1 MRSHLPPHLH
11 PQHPVLRQEYAIFTP
26 PVHAM
31 AQTIGDW
38 IDQRQPGGYIHGPSR
53 FGKSRGVKW
62 HLKAVLEDRFGKR
75 IPLHIWTR
83 PPDSQLN
90 EKEFWTSLGLAA
102 GFRYASARATRGD
115 RRRLLTE
122 FLMASAAAC
131 GSNFVAVLIDE
142 AQAMTFREWN
152 WLLGLQNA
160 MDWEGYR
167 LSVFSI
173 ASHQM
178 DYTYELLG
186 QSDHAHVAARFLV
199 AHWPFPG
206 IRSAAEIE
214 FILQGYDQAS
224 EWPPQSGTSYLAHF
238 ATDAYAQGARLAPSA
253 CTLWRVLEALLP
265 ANYKGETEFPMQHIA
280 WAVEEVLVRAARGDA
295 WDGVTSESSWIDA
308 LAQTQF
314 TDHMRLISAAV
325 LRKRSAKPQ
334 FVGQTT

>member
-1 MRSHLPPHLH
+1 MRSRLPPHLD
-11 PQHPVLRQEYAIFTP
+11 PGHPVLRQEYAVFTP

-62 HLKAVLEDRFGKR
+62 HLKSVLQDRFAKR
-75 IPLHIWTR
+75 IPLHIWSR
-83 PPDSQLN
+83 PAESHVN
-90 EKEFWTSLGLAA
+90 EGEFWVSLGIAC
-102 GFRYASARATRGD
+102 GVRYAPTRATRGD
-115 RRRLLTE
+115 RRRQLTE
-122 FLMASAAAC
+122 FLIASAAAC
-131 GSNFVAVLIDE
+131 GSNFAALLIDE

-186 QSDHAHVAARFLV
+186 QSDHAHVAARFMV
-199 AHWPFPG
+199 SHWPFPG
-206 IRSAAEIE
+206 IGSAEEVE
-214 FILQGYDQAS
+214 FVLRGYDEVS
-224 EWPPQSGTSYLAHF
+224 EWPAGSGTCYLDHF
-238 ATDAYAQGARLAPSA
+238 IPDAYARGARLTPCAE
-253 CTLWRVLEALLP
+253 TLWRVLQALLP
-265 ANYKGETEFPMQHIA
+265 RHYKGEPEFPMQHIA
-280 WAVEEVLVRAARGDA
+280 WAVEEIMVCAARGDA
-295 WDGVTSESSWIDA
+295 WEDATGEARWIDA

-314 TDHMRLISAAV
+314 TDHMRLISAAMP
-325 LRKRSAKPQ
+325 RKKSTNSP
-334 FVGQTT
+334 

>member
-1 MRSHLPPHLH
+1 MRSNLPPHLN
-11 PQHPVLRQEYAIFTP
+11 PQHPVLLQEYAVFTP

-31 AQTIGDW
+31 AQKIGDW

-62 HLKAVLEDRFGKR
+62 HMKSILEERFGKR

-83 PPDSQLN
+83 PPDSHVS
-90 EKEFWTSLGLAA
+90 ESDFWVSLGLAV
-102 GFRYASARATRGD
+102 GFRYAPTRATRGD
-115 RRRLLTE
+115 RRRLLME
-122 FLMASAAAC
+122 FLIATATAC
-131 GSNFVAVLIDE
+131 ESNFVALLVDE

-186 QSDHAHVAARFLV
+186 MSDHAHVAARFLV

-206 IRSAAEIE
+206 ITSADEIE
-214 FILQGYDQAS
+214 FVLKGYDEAS
-224 EWPPQSGTSYLAHF
+224 DWPPQSGISYLAHF
-238 ATDAYAQGARLAPSA
+238 APDPYASGARLAPCA
-253 CTLWRVLEALLP
+253 GAVWQVLNSLLP
-265 ANYKGETEFPMQHIA
+265 AHYNGDTEFPMQHIA
-280 WAVEEVLVRAARGDA
+280 RAVEEILVGVARGED
-295 WDGVTSESSWIDA
+295 WESATAQARWIDA
-308 LAQTQF
+308 LALTQF

-325 LRKRSAKPQ
+325 QRKRTAKSK
-334 FVGQTT
+334 

>member
-1 MRSHLPPHLH
+1 MRTELPPHLS
-11 PQHPVLRQEYAIFTP
+11 PIHPVLQQEYAVFTP

-31 AQTIGDW
+31 AHKIGDW

-62 HLKAVLEDRFGKR
+62 HMKSVLQDRFGKR

-83 PPDSQLN
+83 APDSHVSEN
-90 EKEFWTSLGLAA
+90 DFWVSIGLAV
-102 GFRYASARATRGD
+102 GFRYAPTRATRGD
-115 RRRLLTE
+115 RRRLLME
-122 FLMASAAAC
+122 FLIATAWSC
-131 GSNFVAVLIDE
+131 SSNFVALLIDE

-186 QSDHAHVAARFLV
+186 LADRAHIAARCLV

-206 IRSAAEIE
+206 ISSADEIE
-214 FILQGYDQAS
+214 FVLKGYDEAS
-224 EWPPQSGTSYLAHF
+224 EWPAQSGVSYLAHF
-238 ATDAYAQGARLAPSA
+238 APEAFARGARLAPCA
-253 CTLWRVLEALLP
+253 GVLWRVLESLLP
-265 ANYKGETEFPMQHIA
+265 RNYKGDAQYPMQHIA
-280 WAVEEVLVRAARGDA
+280 RAIEEILIDLARGKNWEVA
-295 WDGVTSESSWIDA
+295 TSEVRWIDA

-314 TDHMRLISAAV
+314 TDHMRLISAGV
-325 LRKRSAKPQ
+325 QRKRSPQ
-334 FVGQTT
+334 SP

>member
-1 MRSHLPPHLH
+1 MRSNLPAHLDPH
-11 PQHPVLRQEYAIFTP
+11 HPVLLQEYAVFTP

-31 AQTIGDW
+31 AQKIGDW

-62 HLKAVLEDRFGKR
+62 HMKSVLEDRFGKR

-83 PPDSQLN
+83 PPDSQFSEN
-90 EKEFWTSLGLAA
+90 DFWVSLGMAI
-102 GFRYASARATRGD
+102 GFRYAPRRATRGD
-115 RRRLLTE
+115 RRRLLVE
-122 FLMASAAAC
+122 FMIATAAAC
-131 GSNFVAVLIDE
+131 SSNFVTLLIDE
-142 AQAMTFREWN
+142 AQAMTFREWT

-186 QSDHAHVAARFLV
+186 LSDHAHVAARFLV

-206 IRSAAEIE
+206 IRSVEE
-214 FILQGYDQAS
+214 VGFILDGYDVAS
-224 EWPPQSGTSYLAHF
+224 EWPANSGTSYLAHF
-238 ATDAYAQGARLAPSA
+238 APQAYARGARLATCAPV
-253 CTLWRVLEALLP
+253 LWRVLNSLLP
-265 ANYKGETEFPMQHIA
+265 THYKGDIEFPMQHIA
-280 WAVEEVLVRAARGDA
+280 RAIEEVMVDLARGDDWEVA
-295 WDGVTSESSWIDA
+295 TSEANWIDA
-308 LAQTQF
+308 LALTQF

-325 LRKRSAKPQ
+325 APKRLSKSK
-334 FVGQTT
+334 

>member
-1 MRSHLPPHLH
+1 MHSRLPLHLNPG
-11 PQHPVLRQEYAIFTP
+11 HPVLRQEYAVFTP

-38 IDQRQPGGYIHGPSR
+38 IEQRQPGGYIHGPSR

-62 HLKAVLEDRFGKR
+62 HLKSVLQERFAKR
-75 IPLHIWTR
+75 IPLHIWSR
-83 PPDSQLN
+83 PAESHVN
-90 EKEFWTSLGLAA
+90 EGEFWVSLGIAC
-102 GFRYASARATRGD
+102 GVRYALTRATRGD
-115 RRRLLTE
+115 RRRQLTE
-122 FLMASAAAC
+122 FLIASAAAC
-131 GSNFVAVLIDE
+131 GSNFAALLIDE

-186 QSDHAHVAARFLV
+186 QSDHAHVAARFMV

-206 IRSAAEIE
+206 IGSAEE
-214 FILQGYDQAS
+214 VDFVLRGYDEAS
-224 EWPPQSGTSYLAHF
+224 EWPAGSGTCYLAHF
-238 ATDAYAQGARLAPSA
+238 IPEAYARGARLTPCAG
-253 CTLWRVLEALLP
+253 TLWRVLQALLP
-265 ANYKGETEFPMQHIA
+265 AHYQGQAEFPMQHIA
-280 WAVEEVLVRAARGDA
+280 WAVEEIMVCAARGDA
-295 WDGVTSESSWIDA
+295 WEDATGEARWIDA

-314 TDHMRLISAAV
+314 TDHMRLISAAMAC
-325 LRKRSAKPQ
+325 KKSARSP
-334 FVGQTT
+334 